1 MQQLWMIAEDFTYN
15 KDFAIAYDRIIC
27 LVDGHY
33 IIEIETL
40 RTLTDKQA
48 SIKVNGT
55 ILKLSHGNS
64 TDYTPI
70 TTSLPINLKR
80 GDYIQCYGGW
90 YPSCAY
96 SKFQIRKI

>member
-1 MQQLWMIAEDFTYN
+1 MDEPEAFLEAWDIEYEG
-15 KDFAIAYDRIIC
+15 
-27 LVDGHY
+27 LSPV
-33 IIEIETL
+33 EIETL
-40 RTLTDKQA
+40 RTLTDKQV